1 VWARGLSYV
10 CILSLLLSLEFGGL
24 FSHIILHPLI
34 ATSRFVLSQTV
45 LVLTKFIGE
54 NIDI

>member
-1 VWARGLSYV
+1 MKIDSMIYLIS
-10 CILSLLLSLEFGGL
+10 SLEFGGL

-54 NIDI
+54 NINI